1 MEMLPTQKD
10 NLSNINNL
18 DDLEREIRLVRAR
31 IRRRETAL
39 GERWKQVPKEA
50 IKSSI
55 GSLIPFFLNN
65 KVAGSTWTLVRDAL
79 GFMIG
84 KKTADGSG
92 RLKTMWKDTR
102 QLGLFTLLKAAFSV
116 LKKKGS

>member
-1 MEMLPTQKD
+1 MDTIPTQKD

-116 LKKKGS
+116 LKKKSS